1 MTANEENNWSNVGDH
16 ISDLGKKVKEKIEDE
31 GLADDLKASLED
43 VSEAISGIL
52 SSLISTVEST
62 IQDEE
67 IKSSTKEAVNN
78 VTAVLKDSMGDL
90 GSKMIT
96 VVKDVTGDKIDFLEE
111 E

>member
-1 MTANEENNWSNVGDH
+1 MTSNEENNWSNVGDQ

-78 VTAVLKDSMGDL
+78 VTSVLKESMGDL
-90 GSKMIT
+90 GSKLNT
-96 VVKDVTGDKIDFLEE
+96 VVKDVTGDKIDFPEE

>member
-52 SSLISTVEST
+52 SSLI
-62 IQDEE
+62 
-67 IKSSTKEAVNN
+67 
-78 VTAVLKDSMGDL
+78 
-90 GSKMIT
+90 
-96 VVKDVTGDKIDFLEE
+96 
-111 E
+111 

>member
-67 IKSSTKEAVNN
+67 IKSSTNEAVNN
-78 VTAVLKDSMGDL
+78 VTSVLKESMGDL
-90 GSKMIT
+90 GSKLNT